1 MLNKLYIIIVIFLAC
16 GWGFT
21 HWSKI
26 AIENDFERLETNYNA
41 LMGNKIFLE
50 KEIERRNKIEI
61 QTSERLQELSRLAE
75 EEKNKGGFDWSSPL
89 PANDS
94 VVIRLRKN

>member
-1 MLNKLYIIIVIFLAC
+1 MLNKLYIIIVVFLAC

-26 AIENDFERLETNYNA
+26 TLENDFERLETNYKS
-41 LMGNKIFLE
+41 LVGNKIFLE
-50 KEIERRNKIEI
+50 KEIERRNEIEI

-75 EEKNKGGFDWSSPL
+75 EEKNKGGFAWNSPL
-89 PANDS
+89 PTNDS
-94 VVIRLRKN
+94 IVKRLRSN